1 MAGGILNLVATGSQ
15 NVILNGNPDKTFF
28 KTRYSKY
35 TNFGLQKFRIDFN
48 GLRTLKLSEES
59 NFIFKVPRY
68 ADLLMDT
75 YVVVTM
81 PHIWSP
87 IFPPNDNNLSWVP
100 YEFQWIDNLGSQLI
114 KEISITCGGQLLQK
128 YSGSYIM
135 NMVNRDFSEEKKH
148 IFNDMTGNTKEM
160 NDPANTENRV
170 NTYPNVF
177 YSSHENGSYPSIFSR
192 KLYIPINAW
201 FTMNS
206 KMAFPLVATQNS
218 ELHINITMRSIEELF
233 TIRDVQ
239 DNINNYPR
247 IRPNFNNINHQ
258 LYRFLQTPPSIEL
271 TDDTFGNKQTLW
283 NADIHL
289 IANYCFL
296 SEDERRLFAAKDQS
310 YLVKTI
316 HEYKFNDIVGTKK
329 VELQTMGLVSNWMF
343 NFQRNDVYLRNEWSN
358 YSNWPYKYIPQNIFL
373 AENTL
378 PVDYVF
384 NSDAIRDIITTGPG
398 INVAEGS
405 LTNLYI
411 RGDYNNVNIKNIL
424 DEFGILLDGNYREN
438 LQDFGIYEYIEKY
451 SRSNGNS
458 PSGLYCYNFSLNSS
472 PYELQPSGAIN
483 MSMFNKVEL
492 EISTHVPELNEDAQV
507 LTICDQNDNIIAINK
522 PSWIIYDY
530 TYDLYLYEERY
541 NILTFAGGNCGWMY
555 TR

>member
-1 MAGGILNLVATGSQ
+1 MAGGILNLAATGSQ

-59 NFIFKVPRY
+59 NFIFKIPRY

-75 YVVVTM
+75 YVVITM

-87 IFPPNDNNLSWVP
+87 IFPPNTNNLSWVP

-160 NDPANTENRV
+160 NDPSNTENRV
-170 NTYPNVF
+170 NTYPNAF
-177 YSSHENGSYPSIFSR
+177 YSSNENGSYPTIFSR

-201 FTMNS
+201 FTMSS
-206 KMAFPLVATQNS
+206 KMAFPLIATQNS
-218 ELHINITMRSIEELF
+218 ELHINVTMRSIEELF
-233 TIRDVQ
+233 TIRDVE
-239 DNINNYPR
+239 DNANNYPR

-358 YSNWPYKYIPQNIFL
+358 YSNWPYKFIPENIFL

-378 PVDYVF
+378 PDDYVIK
-384 NSDAIRDIITTGPG
+384 NSLQDIITTGPG
-398 INVAEGS
+398 INVAAGS

-458 PSGLYCYNFSLNSS
+458 SSGLYCYNFSLNSS

-492 EISTHVPELNEDAQV
+492 EISTHVPELNENAQV

-541 NILTFAGGNCGWMY
+541 NILTFTGGNCGWMY

>member
-59 NFIFKVPRY
+59 NFIFKIPRY

-75 YVVVTM
+75 YVVITM

-87 IFPPNDNNLSWVP
+87 IFPPNTNNLSWVP

-160 NDPANTENRV
+160 NDPSNTENRV
-170 NTYPNVF
+170 NTYPNAF
-177 YSSHENGSYPSIFSR
+177 YSSNENGSYPTIFSR

-201 FTMNS
+201 FTMSS
-206 KMAFPLVATQNS
+206 KMAFPLIATQNS
-218 ELHINITMRSIEELF
+218 ELHINVTMRSIEELF
-233 TIRDVQ
+233 TIRDVE
-239 DNINNYPR
+239 DNANNYPR

-358 YSNWPYKYIPQNIFL
+358 YSNWPYKFIPENIFL

-378 PVDYVF
+378 PDDYVIK
-384 NSDAIRDIITTGPG
+384 NSLQDIITTGPG
-398 INVAEGS
+398 INVAAGS

-458 PSGLYCYNFSLNSS
+458 SSGLYCYNFSLNSS

-492 EISTHVPELNEDAQV
+492 EISTHVPELNENAQV

-522 PSWIIYDY
+522 PSWIIYD
-530 TYDLYLYEERY
+530 LSL
-541 NILTFAGGNCGWMY
+541 IHI
-555 TR
+555 

>member
-1 MAGGILNLVATGSQ
+1 MAGGILNLAATGSQ

-59 NFIFKVPRY
+59 NFIFKIPRY

-75 YVVVTM
+75 YVVITM

-87 IFPPNDNNLSWVP
+87 IFPPNTNNLSWVP

-170 NTYPNVF
+170 NTYPNAF
-177 YSSHENGSYPSIFSR
+177 YSSNENGSYPTIFSR

-201 FTMNS
+201 FTMSS
-206 KMAFPLVATQNS
+206 KMAFPLIATQNS
-218 ELHINITMRSIEELF
+218 ELHINVTMRSIEELF
-233 TIRDVQ
+233 TIRDVE
-239 DNINNYPR
+239 DNANNYPR

-358 YSNWPYKYIPQNIFL
+358 YSNWPYKFIPENIFL

-378 PVDYVF
+378 PDDYVIK
-384 NSDAIRDIITTGPG
+384 NSLQDIITTGPG
-398 INVAEGS
+398 INVAAGS

-458 PSGLYCYNFSLNSS
+458 SSGLYCYNFSLNSS

-492 EISTHVPELNEDAQV
+492 EISTHVPELNENAQV

-541 NILTFAGGNCGWMY
+541 NILTFTGGNCGWMY

>member
-59 NFIFKVPRY
+59 NFIFKIPRY

-75 YVVVTM
+75 YVVITM

-87 IFPPNDNNLSWVP
+87 IFPPNTNNLSWVP

-160 NDPANTENRV
+160 NDPSNTENRV
-170 NTYPNVF
+170 NTYPNAF
-177 YSSHENGSYPSIFSR
+177 YSSNENGSYPTIFSR

-201 FTMNS
+201 FTMSS
-206 KMAFPLVATQNS
+206 KMAFPLIATQNS
-218 ELHINITMRSIEELF
+218 ELHINVTMRSIEELF
-233 TIRDVQ
+233 TIRDVE
-239 DNINNYPR
+239 DNANNYPR

-358 YSNWPYKYIPQNIFL
+358 YSNWPYKFIPENIFL

-378 PVDYVF
+378 PDDYVIK
-384 NSDAIRDIITTGPG
+384 NSLQDIITTGPG
-398 INVAEGS
+398 INVAAGS

-458 PSGLYCYNFSLNSS
+458 SSGLYCYNFSLNSS

-492 EISTHVPELNEDAQV
+492 EISTHVPELNENAQV

-530 TYDLYLYEERY
+530 TYDLYLYVESY
-541 NILTFAGGNCGWMY
+541 NILTFTGGNCGWMY

>member
-59 NFIFKVPRY
+59 NFTFKVPRY

-75 YVVVTM
+75 YVVITM

-87 IFPPNDNNLSWVP
+87 IFPPNNNNRSWIP

-135 NMVNRDFSEEKKH
+135 NMVNRDFSEEKKN
-148 IFNDMTGNTKEM
+148 IFNKMTGNINEM
-160 NDPANTENRV
+160 NDPANIENRSD
-170 NTYPNVF
+170 TYPNCF
-177 YSSHENGSYPSIFSR
+177 YTSSDNGAYPSIFSR

-201 FTMNS
+201 FTLNS
-206 KMAFPLVATQNS
+206 KMAFPLISTQNS
-218 ELHINITMRSIEELF
+218 ELHINVTLRSIEELF
-233 TIRDVQ
+233 TIRDVE
-239 DNINNYPR
+239 DYTNNYPR
-247 IRPNFNNINHQ
+247 IRPNFNNIHHQ
-258 LYRFLQTPPSIEL
+258 FYRFLQTPPSVEL
-271 TDDTFGNKQTLW
+271 TDDTYGNKQTLW

-296 SEDERRLFAAKDQS
+296 SEDERRLFAAKDQT

-316 HEYKFNDIVGTKK
+316 HEHKFNDIVGTKK

-343 NFQRNDVYLRNEWSN
+343 ALQRNDVYLRNEWSN
-358 YSNWPYKYIPQNIFL
+358 YSNWPYKYIPQNIYL

-378 PVDYVF
+378 PEDYVV
-384 NSDAIRDIITTGPG
+384 NDAFKDIITTGPG
-398 INVAEGS
+398 VNVAEGS
-405 LTNLYI
+405 LTNLYV
-411 RGDYNNVNIKNIL
+411 RGDYTNVNIKNIL
-424 DEFGILLDGNYREN
+424 DEFGILFDGNYREN

-451 SRSNGNS
+451 ARSNGNA

-472 PYELQPSGAIN
+472 PFELQPSGAIN
-483 MSMFNKVEL
+483 MSMIKKIEL

-507 LTICDQNDNIIAINK
+507 LTICDNENNVIAINK
-522 PSWIIYDY
+522 PTWIIYDY
-530 TYDLYLYEERY
+530 TYDLYLFEEKY
-541 NILTFAGGNCGWMY
+541 NILTFTAGNCGWMY

>member
-1 MAGGILNLVATGSQ
+1 MAGGILNLAATGSQ

-75 YVVVTM
+75 YVVITM

-87 IFPPNDNNLSWVP
+87 IFPPNTNNLSWVP

-135 NMVNRDFSEEKKH
+135 NMVNRDFSEEKKN
-148 IFNDMTGNTKEM
+148 IFNNMSGHTKEM
-160 NDPANTENRV
+160 NDPSNTENRV
-170 NTYPNVF
+170 NTYPNAF
-177 YSSHENGSYPSIFSR
+177 YSSNENGSYPTIFSR

-201 FTMNS
+201 FTMSS
-206 KMAFPLVATQNS
+206 KMAFPLIATQNS

-233 TIRDVQ
+233 TIRDVE
-239 DNINNYPR
+239 DNANNYPR

-296 SEDERRLFAAKDQS
+296 SEDERRVFATKDQS

-343 NFQRNDVYLRNEWSN
+343 NFQRNDIYLRNEWSN
-358 YSNWPYKYIPQNIFL
+358 YSNWPYKFIPENIFL

-378 PVDYVF
+378 PDDYVIK
-384 NSDAIRDIITTGPG
+384 NSLQDIITTGPG
-398 INVAEGS
+398 INVAAGS

-458 PSGLYCYNFSLNSS
+458 SSGLYCYNFSLNSS

-492 EISTHVPELNEDAQV
+492 EISTHVPELNENAQV

-541 NILTFAGGNCGWMY
+541 NILTFTGGNCGWMY

>member
-59 NFIFKVPRY
+59 NFTFKVPRY

-75 YVVVTM
+75 YIVITM

-87 IFPPNDNNLSWVP
+87 IFPPSNSNLAWVP

-135 NMVNRDFSEEKKH
+135 NMVERDFTEEKKK
-148 IFNDMTGNTKEM
+148 IFYKMTGNIKEM
-160 NDPANTENRV
+160 NDPGNVENRSD
-170 NTYPNVF
+170 TYPNAY
-177 YSSHENGSYPSIFSR
+177 YSSGENGSYPSIFSR

-218 ELHINITMRSIEELF
+218 ELHINITLRSIQELF
-233 TIRDVQ
+233 TIRDVE

-247 IRPNFNNINHQ
+247 ICPNFNNLNHQ
-258 LYRFLQTPPSIEL
+258 FYRFLQTPPTIEIS
-271 TDDTFGNKQTLW
+271 DDNYENKQVLW

-289 IANYCFL
+289 IGNYCFL
-296 SEDERRLFAAKDQS
+296 SEDERRVFAAKDQN

-316 HEYKFNDIVGTKK
+316 YEYKFNDIVGSKK
-329 VELQTMGLVSNWMF
+329 VELQTMGLVTNWMF
-343 NFQRNDVYLRNEWSN
+343 HFQRNDIYLRNEWSN
-358 YSNWPYKYIPQNIFL
+358 YTNWPYKYIPENVFL
-373 AENTL
+373 AETTL
-378 PVDYVF
+378 PENYNF
-384 NSDAIRDIITTGPG
+384 SEEKYEDIITTGPG
-398 INVAEGS
+398 INVAAGD
-405 LTNLYI
+405 LTNIYI
-411 RGDYNNVNIKNIL
+411 RGDFSNVNIKNIL
-424 DEFGILLDGNYREN
+424 DEFGILFDGNYREN
-438 LQDFGIYEYIEKY
+438 LQDFGIYNYVEKY
-451 SRSNGNS
+451 SRSNGDS
-458 PSGLYCYNFSLNSS
+458 PDGLYCYNFSLNSS

-483 MSMFNKVEL
+483 MSMFNKIEF
-492 EISTHVPELNEDAQV
+492 EITTHVPELNEEAQV
-507 LTICDQNDNIIAINK
+507 LTICDNNNNIIAINK

-530 TYDLYLYEERY
+530 TYDLHLYEERY
-541 NILTFAGGNCGWMY
+541 NILTFTAGNCGYMY
-555 TR
+555 AR

>member
-59 NFIFKVPRY
+59 NFTFKVPRY

-75 YVVVTM
+75 YVVITM

-87 IFPPNDNNLSWVP
+87 IFPPSNANLAWIP

-114 KEISITCGGQLLQK
+114 KDISITCGGQLLQK

-135 NMVNRDFSEEKKH
+135 NMVERDFTEEKKK
-148 IFNDMTGNTKEM
+148 IFYKMTGNIKEM
-160 NDPANTENRV
+160 NDPGNVENRSD
-170 NTYPNVF
+170 TYPNAY
-177 YSSHENGSYPSIFSR
+177 YSSGENGSYPSIFSR

-206 KMAFPLVATQNS
+206 KTAFPLVATQNS
-218 ELHINITMRSIEELF
+218 ELHINITLRSIQELF
-233 TIRDVQ
+233 TIRDVE

-247 IRPNFNNINHQ
+247 ICPNFNNLNHQ
-258 LYRFLQTPPSIEL
+258 FYRFLQTPPTIEIS
-271 TDDTFGNKQTLW
+271 DNNYENKQVLW

-289 IANYCFL
+289 IGNYCFL
-296 SEDERRLFAAKDQS
+296 SEDERRVFASKDQN

-316 HEYKFNDIVGTKK
+316 YEYKFNDIVGSKK

-343 NFQRNDVYLRNEWSN
+343 HFQRNDIYLRNEWSN
-358 YSNWPYKYIPQNIFL
+358 YTNWPYKYIPENVFL
-373 AENTL
+373 AETTL
-378 PVDYVF
+378 PENYNF
-384 NSDAIRDIITTGPG
+384 SESKYEDIITTGPG
-398 INVAEGS
+398 VNVAAGD
-405 LTNLYI
+405 LTNIYI
-411 RGDYNNVNIKNIL
+411 RGDFSNVNIKNIL
-424 DEFGILLDGNYREN
+424 DEFGILFDGNYREN
-438 LQDFGIYEYIEKY
+438 LQDFGIYNYVEKY
-451 SRSNGNS
+451 SRSNGDS
-458 PSGLYCYNFSLNSS
+458 PDGLYCYNFSLNSS

-483 MSMFNKVEL
+483 MSMFNKIEF
-492 EISTHVPELNEDAQV
+492 EITTHVPELNEEAQV
-507 LTICDQNDNIIAINK
+507 LTICDNNNNIIAINK

-541 NILTFAGGNCGWMY
+541 NILTFTAGNCGYMY
-555 TR
+555 AR